1 MTCMYDHHMHLPW
14 PACPFLM
21 MSLSLLCMFF
31 CVGLVF
37 NDLNLFFFDAK
48 WLVLVCWI
56 LTSCC
61 NCCKYSDRTSV
72 SQKACGEALNR
83 KKRKRKDYSPDSN
96 REAVCDPSPE
106 NWDDLEASEISP
118 HCLINQAYAAAVRT
132 LMQGNLAAL
141 NTVGASATY
150 RRWNKTAGQ
159 SLHMAKSKGEDAGSI
174 INFGCGD
181 ITLLELFLH
190 SRRQREQLQA
200 RFH

>member
-1 MTCMYDHHMHLPW
+1 MIITCTYTW
-14 PACPFLM
+14 PACHFLT
-21 MSLSLLCMFF
+21 MSASLICMYFS
-31 CVGLVF
+31 VDLVC
-37 NDLNLFFFDAK
+37 NDLNLFFSDGK
-48 WLVLVCWI
+48 CLVLVCWI

-72 SQKACGEALNR
+72 SQKAGGEALNR
-83 KKRKRKDYSPDSN
+83 KKRKRKDYSPDGN
-96 REAVCDPSPE
+96 REAVCDALPE

-150 RRWNKTAGQ
+150 RRWNGIAGQ
-159 SLHMAKSKGEDAGSI
+159 PLHMAKPKVEDAGSI

-200 RFH
+200 SFH

>member
-1 MTCMYDHHMHLPW
+1 MIITCTYTW
-14 PACPFLM
+14 PACPFLT
-21 MSLSLLCMFF
+21 MSASLIFMYF
-31 CVGLVF
+31 CVGLVS
-37 NDLNLFFFDAK
+37 NDLNLFIFDGK
-48 WLVLVCWI
+48 SLVLVCWI

-72 SQKACGEALNR
+72 LQKAGGEALNR
-83 KKRKRKDYSPDSN
+83 KKRKRKDYSPESA
-96 REAVCDPSPE
+96 REAVCDALPE

-150 RRWNKTAGQ
+150 RRANGIAGQ
-159 SLHMAKSKGEDAGSI
+159 PLHMAKPKVEDAGSI
-174 INFGCGD
+174 ISFGCGD

-200 RFH
+200 SFH